1 METQD
6 QDIQESSGQHLMQS
20 DMQEMPQDTTGN
32 THQSQDTMLSQDSK
46 SNTQSLELAASQDLE
61 NLIPSSNGELLDQ
74 SPIYQGPTL
83 TLLQVKLPQSTICQE
98 CPKAMWIK
106 NQRNIKCFCQVMYSI
121 TYQDDQIQP
130 TMIIESYD
138 QQIIAIQEMLL
149 AKESGE

>member
-1 METQD
+1 M
-6 QDIQESSGQHLMQS
+6 
-20 DMQEMPQDTTGN
+20 
-32 THQSQDTMLSQDSK
+32 
-46 SNTQSLELAASQDLE
+46 QSLELAASQDLE

-74 SPIYQGPTL
+74 SPIYQSPTL

-106 NQRNIKCFCQVMYSI
+106 NQRNIKCFCQVMHSI

-130 TMIIESYD
+130 TMIIENCD